1 VLIDDFVDIGMIDVL
16 VPGLFR
22 IDDQHGPILAAVQ
35 AACGVDADLSWP
47 ANPQLLAALLG
58 VVAQFLGAAVITGLA
73 PVIAL
78 VGAEK
83 DVVLVVAHI

>member
-1 VLIDDFVDIGMIDVL
+1 MWYVNSFVTKKNESDLQAVYGFACNEVLIDDFVDIGMIDVL
-16 VPGLFR
+16 VPGFFR

-58 VVAQFLGAAVITGLA
+58 VVA
-73 PVIAL
+73 
-78 VGAEK
+78 
-83 DVVLVVAHI
+83 